1 MQGWQGTL
9 DNLPW
14 TPVSGAAVS
23 CFSWLSKSVSPAI
36 ITNVTPTSKSI
47 TSTIST
53 NRIVRATYSKTGRR
67 RRIPSVPMG
76 KKYLPEYKAART
88 LWEDDQLEEYKSA
101 MEELLDEHDV
111 PVNIYMRVLIL
122 LSISTDDQ
130 DKAEDAHLAYETL
143 WQCTRKRYRYDP
155 DRWAQTTL
163 RCIRESLDE
172 LREVP
177 EEEALERQA
186 EEARRGWRRCDHLL
200 KILYGDSDRDN
211 ENKAGVSK
219 ALWGIVEFH
228 LRFEG

>member
-1 MQGWQGTL
+1 
-9 DNLPW
+9 
-14 TPVSGAAVS
+14 
-23 CFSWLSKSVSPAI
+23 
-36 ITNVTPTSKSI
+36 
-47 TSTIST
+47 
-53 NRIVRATYSKTGRR
+53 
-67 RRIPSVPMG
+67 MG

-122 LSISTDDQ
+122 LSISTDDR
-130 DKAEDAHLAYETL
+130 DKAEDARLACETF
-143 WQCTRKRYRYDP
+143 WQFTRKRYLYDP

>member
-1 MQGWQGTL
+1 M
-9 DNLPW
+9 
-14 TPVSGAAVS
+14 
-23 CFSWLSKSVSPAI
+23 
-36 ITNVTPTSKSI
+36 PTKF
-47 TSTIST
+47 TIST
-53 NRIVRATYSKTGRR
+53 NRIIRATYSKTGRR
-67 RRIPSVPMG
+67 RRRRIPSVAMR
-76 KKYLPEYKAART
+76 KKYLLEYKAART

-101 MEELLDEHDV
+101 MEELLDKHDV
-111 PVNIYMRVLIL
+111 P
-122 LSISTDDQ
+122 
-130 DKAEDAHLAYETL
+130 DKAEDARLAYETL
-143 WQCTRKRYRYDP
+143 WQFTRKRYLYDP

-163 RCIRESLDE
+163 RCIRESLNE

-200 KILYGDSDRDN
+200 KNLYGDSDRDN

>member
-1 MQGWQGTL
+1 MTE
-9 DNLPW
+9 
-14 TPVSGAAVS
+14 
-23 CFSWLSKSVSPAI
+23 
-36 ITNVTPTSKSI
+36 
-47 TSTIST
+47 
-53 NRIVRATYSKTGRR
+53 IVRATYSKTGRR

-88 LWEDDQLEEYKSA
+88 LWEDYQLEESKSA

-130 DKAEDAHLAYETL
+130 DKAEDARLAYETL
-143 WQCTRKRYRYDP
+143 WQFTRKRYRYDT

-163 RCIRESLDE
+163 RCIRESLNE
-172 LREVP
+172 LREVQ

-186 EEARRGWRRCDHLL
+186 EEARRGWRRCDYLL